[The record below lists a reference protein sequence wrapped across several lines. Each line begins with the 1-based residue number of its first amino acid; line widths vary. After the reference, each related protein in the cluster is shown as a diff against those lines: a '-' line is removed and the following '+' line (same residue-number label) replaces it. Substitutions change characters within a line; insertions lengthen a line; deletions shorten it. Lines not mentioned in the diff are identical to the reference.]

1 MVETRGKRGRKVPI
15 ILTPEL
21 KTGIDLINS
30 LRSAVGI
37 NEKNPYVFARAYRD
51 SVECLRGWDC
61 LRCSTLECEPKL
73 QNPGAITSTKLR
85 KYIATITQVL
95 SLKEQEIDWLAR
107 HLGHD
112 IRTHREYYRLHES
125 TIEIAKV
132 SKLLLA
138 VDSGK
143 AGELIGKSLD
153 EIDIDGKIYAWMK
166 VQSRLLC
173 YIYQVSKFNFP
184 VFRLD
189 KIVSCAATNRRVF
202 LHCSGKGAKQVSQEI
217 RPPFNSALWGGRIF
231 LDYRPL

>member
-1 MVETRGKRGRKVPI
+1 MVETRGKRGWKVPI

-21 KTGIDLINS
+21 KTRIDLINS

-37 NEKNPYVFARAYRD
+37 NEKNPYVFAQAYRD

-61 LRCSTLECEPKL
+61 LRYSALECEPKL

-85 KYIATITQVL
+85 KYIATIMQVL

-138 VDSGK
+138 VDRP
-143 AGELIGKSLD
+143 GELIGKSLD
-153 EIDIDGKIYAWMK
+153 EIDIDGKIYAWLKSTAVFTMLYTK
-166 VQSRLLC
+166 FRFQFSCFQTGQNRIVCRHKPLC
-173 YIYQVSKFNFP
+173 
-184 VFRLD
+184 L
-189 KIVSCAATNRRVF
+189 

-217 RPPFNSALWGGRIF
+217 RPPSIPPSGGRIS
-231 LDYRPL
+231 